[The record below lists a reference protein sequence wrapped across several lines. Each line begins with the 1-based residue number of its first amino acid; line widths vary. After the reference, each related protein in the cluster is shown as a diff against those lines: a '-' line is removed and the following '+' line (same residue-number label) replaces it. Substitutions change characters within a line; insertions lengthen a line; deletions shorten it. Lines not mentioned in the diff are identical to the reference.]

1 MQKEVAAQAT
11 DESMHKAIA
20 PVRRQAQ
27 RNTVAKQLLLKDS
40 RERWAYPTL
49 SLSVTELKEIQL

>member
-1 MQKEVAAQAT
+1 MNLCTKPLRL
-11 DESMHKAIA
+11 SG
-20 PVRRQAQ
+20 VRLQE
-27 RNTVAKQLLLKDS
+27 NTVAKQLLLKDS